1 MMRIEMCRA
10 NAHGV
15 GAVDLCAQ
23 FEFGFVRI
31 DVRGGRPVMME
42 IAVFIEQAANFV
54 RGSYRTPAI
63 VNALAGES
71 EMKAEIDFGMRSGV
85 VRNFREPRAGHHDAG

>member
-1 MMRIEMCRA
+1 MRIEMCGA

-31 DVRGGRPVMME
+31 DVGGGRPVMME

-54 RGSYRTPAI
+54 GGSYGTPAI

-71 EMKAEIDFGMRSGV
+71 EMKAENVLRMRFGGV
-85 VRNFREPRAGHHDAG
+85 RKFPEPRAGHHDAG